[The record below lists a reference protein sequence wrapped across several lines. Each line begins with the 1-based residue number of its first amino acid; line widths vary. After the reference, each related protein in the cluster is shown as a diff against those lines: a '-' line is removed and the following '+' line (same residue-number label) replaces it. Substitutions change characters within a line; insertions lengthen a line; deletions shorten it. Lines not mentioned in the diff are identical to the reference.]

1 MTAEVN
7 PGARIAVATIDGVL
21 LSSGTTAS
29 LGIAIPAEY
38 APEKTITAPLVD
50 TNAGRAGWAWVSTGG
65 NIRAHAPS
73 SPSGSAWY
81 GQIVWTF

>member
-21 LSSGTTAS
+21 LSSGTTAI

-50 TNAGRAGWAWVSTGG
+50 TNAGRAGWAWVGTGG